1 MADETDSGVPA
12 ALRSV
17 ARGAGAQALG
27 LGTTRILGFVTT
39 FLLTTSLGASLYG
52 VFSFSKTLISIAG
65 TITNLG
71 TDQSIYRFIPEYED
85 QETRN
90 RVFGLATLT
99 SFVGSVVVGLTLYL
113 SAPVLTELTLN
124 QPLLTNALRLFA
136 IALPFTTLTGCIASV
151 FRGLELPGY
160 QIIAGSVGRQVF
172 RLITVGIVVA
182 VGATLVGVVA
192 AAVVAWVLAFLF
204 GVGLLARRTN
214 FWPSLSGSRPSV
226 RRFYN
231 YSVPLTMGDVGRM
244 VQNKVDILMVG
255 IFLPGAAVGIYNLST
270 VLTQALTVP
279 SIALNTIYPPIAA
292 RMYSNDELDDLESL
306 FTQVT
311 RWSFT
316 LSLLPAIGLIAY
328 SEQLLAVFGEGFG
341 RGEMVL
347 ALFAVGYFADA
358 ANGPT
363 NYTLMMTDHQ
373 YLLMVDRWTVG
384 ISNAVLNYLF
394 INRYG
399 LIGAAIATGF
409 TLTTISAVRVVAI
422 WYTEG
427 LVPYSWKF
435 LKPIT
440 AGIACG
446 VVLIGLDVLSPL
458 TGIALMI
465 VGGLVGT
472 ATYVLVLVALGI
484 EPEDREFFGDIG
496 SRLA

>member
-1 MADETDSGVPA
+1 MTDETDSGVPA

-27 LGTTRILGFVTT
+27 LGTSRVLGFVTT

-52 VFSFSKTLISIAG
+52 IFSFSKTLISIAG

-90 RVFGLATLT
+90 RVLGLATLT
-99 SFVGSVVVGLTLYL
+99 SFVGSVVVGLTLYF
-113 SAPVLTELTLN
+113 SAPVLTELTLD

-136 IALPFTTLTGCIASV
+136 IALPFMTLTGCIASV

-160 QIIAGSVGRQVF
+160 QIMTGSVGRQVF
-172 RLITVGIVVA
+172 RLVTVGIVVA
-182 VGATLVGVVA
+182 VGATLVGIVA

-204 GVGLLARRTN
+204 GVGLLTRRTN
-214 FWPSLSGSRPSV
+214 FWPSLSGSQPSV

-231 YSVPLTMGDVGRM
+231 YSVPLTMGDIGRM

-255 IFLPGAAVGIYNLST
+255 VFLPGAAVGIYNLST

-292 RMYSNDELDDLESL
+292 RMYSNDEIDDLESL

-347 ALFAVGYFADA
+347 VLFAVGYFADA

-373 YLLMVDRWTVG
+373 YLLMIDRWTVG
-384 ISNAVLNYLF
+384 ISNAVLNFIF

-399 LIGAAIATGF
+399 LIGAAFATGLI
-409 TLTTISAVRVVAI
+409 LTTISIVRLVEI

-440 AGIACG
+440 AGAACG
-446 VVLIGLDVLSPL
+446 VVLTGLEVLSPL
-458 TGIALMI
+458 TGIALMV
-465 VGGLVGT
+465 VGGLIGT
-472 ATYVLVLVALGI
+472 ATYVLILVALGI
-484 EPEDREFFGDIG
+484 EPEDREFFADVG
-496 SRLA
+496 SRLT